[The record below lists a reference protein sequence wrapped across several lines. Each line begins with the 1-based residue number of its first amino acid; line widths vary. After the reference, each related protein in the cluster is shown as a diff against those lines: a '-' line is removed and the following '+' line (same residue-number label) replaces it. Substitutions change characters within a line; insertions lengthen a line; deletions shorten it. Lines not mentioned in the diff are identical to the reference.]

1 MTMKRIL
8 TSLLVLIMAVSMLAG
23 CGANNGGE
31 SNSNNV
37 VNKDNRQETVGDVK
51 VEVLACEFD
60 KEVMG
65 IDEESSGY
73 GFTERDG
80 KVYVNLA
87 LKVTNNSSEA
97 LTEEAFSGY
106 YEYNDLRQDLQYE
119 LQNVAPKKDNENILP
134 GCVGVVYMLNVIEE
148 AAMDSELTVHFSVNG
163 KEFKEKVSPIDTRS
177 AFEKKTKVSVGDKF
191 NVNGLYDVEVISCQE
206 KQYIQATNFAESE
219 QYKAMGDDKIIDL
232 VLKVKNNTDTNFGE
246 IKGYAP
252 VNGQFSWADVQIEV
266 NNNTE
271 FKNLGDR
278 ENDTTTEALKP
289 GQEEYIH
296 VCAMIE
302 QNESADNSAVRFNI
316 AGNCYYCE
324 VE

>member
-1 MTMKRIL
+1 MNKNKFFAMFL
-8 TSLLVLIMAVSMLAG
+8 SLVMVIIMLAG
-23 CGANNGGE
+23 CDTNNGGDT
-31 SNSNNV
+31 NSGNAD
-37 VNKDNRQETVGDVK
+37 NKENRQETVGDVK

-87 LKVTNNSSEA
+87 LKVTNNSSET
-97 LTEEAFSGY
+97 LTEDNFSGY
-106 YEYNDLRQDLQYE
+106 FEYNDLRQDLQFE
-119 LQNVAPKKDNENILP
+119 LWNVAPKKDNENILP
-134 GCVGVVYMLNVIEE
+134 GCVGIVYMLSVVEE
-148 AAMDSELTVHFSVNG
+148 AAMDSELTVHFSVSG

-206 KQYIQATNFAESE
+206 KQYIQASNFAESE
-219 QYKAMGDDKIIDL
+219 QYEAMGDDKIIDL
-232 VLKVKNNTDTNFGE
+232 VLKVKNNTDSNFGE

-271 FKNLGDR
+271 FKNLSDR
-278 ENDTTTEALKP
+278 ENDTTSEALKP

-302 QNESADNSAVRFNI
+302 QNENADNSAVRFNI

-324 VE
+324 IE